1 MLARAAATAVLGV
14 TVLSMSVLAQTPAT
28 PSPWRFLGRWKFNVA
43 KSDIQ
48 TTRLTFTQA
57 SGEMTMTFQGLSY
70 PFRIDGQE
78 RSGPM
83 GSSVIWTQ
91 TSPRAWKTVYRMAKV
106 DNNIDSYTL
115 SDDGKTL
122 TMKTDIFVPKRSVQT
137 ATFARESGGPG
148 LLGVWKTQTVQDVEF
163 EMTLAS
169 ADPKLVTIT
178 WSWGGTAVAPIDGR
192 EVPVKGPPTAV
203 GPGLTAAFTLAGPA
217 AFDLTLKDGGR
228 QIYTA
233 RYVVSADGRV
243 ITADVL
249 NGPSG
254 PGQERTKIVLDKQ

>member
-1 MLARAAATAVLGV
+1 MFARAAAAVVLGV
-14 TVLSMSVLAQTPAT
+14 TVLSMCALAQA
-28 PSPWRFLGRWKFNVA
+28 PSARAPWLFLGRWKFNVA
-43 KSDIQ
+43 KSDLQ

-57 SGEMTMTFQGLSY
+57 SGGMTLAFQGVSY

-78 RSGPM
+78 RSGPL

-91 TSPRAWKTVYRMAKV
+91 TGPRSWKTVYRMAKV

-115 SDDGKTL
+115 SEDGKTL

-169 ADPKLVTIT
+169 ADPRQVTIT

-192 EVPVKGPPTAV
+192 EVPVKGPPTSV
-203 GPGLTAAFTLAGPA
+203 GPATTMAFRLAGPG
-217 AFDLTLKDGGR
+217 AFDLTLKDSGR
-228 QIYTA
+228 QVYTA
-233 RYVVSADGRV
+233 HYVVSADGRTL
-243 ITADVL
+243 TADVR
-249 NGPSG
+249 NGPPG
-254 PGQERTKIVLDKQ
+254 PGQERTKVVLDKQ